1 MDQHDVIELT
11 RKLGREP
18 NIDTALHILQWE
30 LGDLTKSHTYM
41 KWYTDPD
48 LRKCWKLECMHALG
62 DMLFQTAVIAKLL
75 GYEFN
80 DLVTFGVDTVRDRI
94 VDMEKKIGRFQ
105 SYVGEQK
112 VE

>member
-1 MDQHDVIELT
+1 MSQNNVLELT

-30 LGDLTKSHTYM
+30 LGDLTKSHVHM

-48 LRKCWKLECMHALG
+48 RRKAWKAECMHALG
-62 DMLFQTAVIAKLL
+62 SILFQTAVIAKLL

-80 DLVTFGVDTVRDRI
+80 GLITFGVDTVKDRI
-94 VDMEKKIGRFQ
+94 VDKEKKSGRFE
-105 SYVGEQK
+105 SYVGEGK
-112 VE
+112 K